1 MKTIKMEQC
10 QFCDNMF
17 GDIKML
23 RQHQKKTKYCLKIQE
38 KLTKEREEASA
49 KESAE
54 LLTLQSQTKELTCQ
68 FCNKQCKTKYIL
80 NNHQTQAKYCLKIQ
94 ESQNSQKIISSI
106 LTCKYCEKKISSG
119 NFNRHNSICKKKM
132 IFFNQEIDRIK
143 AEKDQEIALLKAEKD
158 QEITKLKDEKVEI
171 YKNIAENFQAA
182 AERANY
188 VIEEIAKKPT
198 YQKTTTKNIQ
208 NNLMISQLTPLNL
221 TKPSVESVIDSNY
234 TSNDFYGGQKGAAQM
249 IYKHFVTDDN
259 GKSKII
265 CTDMKQGAFHHKNS
279 NGEHIIDY
287 NNSHLIKT
295 VHAPLKKKACEIAAK
310 ELVKN
315 PDMMK
320 EINKNSTSISELTSR
335 PGVFNTAMAEMTGKN
350 SARELLIEKI
360 SSEHNLSITE
370 EWLLENAKFLTIDHI
385 LRGPEGYAD
394 YALSYPLNDRLIEE
408 EYLETT
414 FIKYKD
420 RLGNIIIDYGG
431 KMLTKMIFDSVKDR
445 TYELINSND
454 NVIVEYGDIED
465 FNFQEEF
472 INIVMS
478 NI

>member
-1 MKTIKMEQC
+1 MEQC
-10 QFCDNMF
+10 QFCHNMF
-17 GDIKML
+17 GDKKML

-38 KLTKEREEASA
+38 KLTKEREEALVKESAKKLA
-49 KESAE
+49 KESAKE
-54 LLTLQSQTKELTCQ
+54 LQSQTNELTCK

-94 ESQNSQKIISSI
+94 ESQNSQKIISSLVI
-106 LTCKYCEKKISSG
+106 CKYCEKKISSG
-119 NFNRHNSICKKKM
+119 NFNRHNSICKKK
-132 IFFNQEIDRIK
+132 INFFNKEIDRIK

-158 QEITKLKDEKVEI
+158 QEITKLKDEKIEI

-198 YQKTTTKNIQ
+198 YQKTITKNIQ

-221 TKPSVESVIDSNY
+221 TQPSVESVIDSNY

-265 CTDMKQGAFHHKNS
+265 CTDMKQGAFHHKNL
-279 NGEHIIDY
+279 NGEHIVDY

-320 EINKNSTSISELTSR
+320 EIKKNSTSISEMTSR

-350 SARELLIEKI
+350 SARELLI
-360 SSEHNLSITE
+360 SSEPNLSITQ
-370 EWLLENAKFLTIDHI
+370 EWLIENTKFLTIDHI
-385 LRGPEGYAD
+385 LRGPEGYAE

-408 EYLETT
+408 EYSNPT

-420 RLGNIIIDYGG
+420 ISGNIIIDYGG
-431 KMLTKMIFDSVKDR
+431 KMLAKMIFDSVKDR
-445 TYELINSND
+445 TYNLINSND
-454 NVIVEYGDIED
+454 NVIVEYRHIED
-465 FNFQEEF
+465 SNFQEEF
-472 INIVMS
+472 ISILMNNI
-478 NI
+478 